1 MPEIS
6 STLSLPYLQPAQAQ
20 KHVTHN
26 EALRILDAVT
36 QLSVLSAS
44 LSTPPELPDDGDR
57 YIIADDA
64 TGAWVGQNNNVAV
77 WSENAWQ
84 FFAPSAGWRAD
95 VGPTGMTLRFD
106 GTNWVS
112 PAAPTLQN
120 VPLVGIGTA
129 ADTTNR
135 LTVAADATLLNN
147 AGAGHQLKL
156 NKAAAT
162 DTSSLLFQTGFSGR
176 AEMGTT
182 GSDDFAVKVSADG
195 TTFRTA
201 LNVDANVGAVQFP
214 TGQTYFQEAFILDDT
229 AWSFIMPW
237 SNPARILLWLSL
249 NMLDR
254 SYLMAVTGDMTGAR
268 NFAEIFASPAASL
281 NFLDGPLT
289 GTSGPD
295 GELSMGIDSN
305 GGVRRMYI
313 ENRLGSNRLFTLS
326 TMGK

>member
-1 MPEIS
+1 MPETS
-6 STLSLPYLQPAQAQ
+6 PTLSLPYLQPAQAQ

-36 QLSVLSAS
+36 QLSVLTAS
-44 LSTPPELPDDGDR
+44 LATPPELPDEGDR
-57 YIIADDA
+57 YIVAIAATGEWAGKDHNIAVWCDNTWQFFEPSVGWRADDA
-64 TGAWVGQNNNVAV
+64 TTGA
-77 WSENAWQ
+77 E
-84 FFAPSAGWRAD
+84 
-95 VGPTGMTLRFD
+95 LRFD
-106 GTNWVS
+106 GTSWVS

-120 VPLVGIGTA
+120 VPLVGIGTT

-135 LTVAADATLLNN
+135 LAVSADATLLNN

-156 NKAAAT
+156 NKSAVS

-182 GSDDFAVKVSADG
+182 GSDDFAIKVSADG

-201 LNVDANVGAVQFP
+201 LSVDANVGAVQFP
-214 TGQTYFQEAFILDDT
+214 TGQTYFQEAFILNDT

-237 SNPARILLWLSL
+237 SNPARIMLWLSL

-295 GELSMGIDSN
+295 GELNMSIDN
-305 GGVRRMYI
+305 AGGVRRMYI